1 MKLSL
6 IAAGLAIAVS
16 TFALVEARNMVPAT
30 ATANAATE
38 TATVAPA
45 PAPAPLPALLPVP
58 NQIGGQKIAP
68 AAQEGVSCLID
79 KKNDKD
85 ACGDVAMKREIAK
98 CVGGIGVQGG
108 CFDFFNKK
116 PIPAEATKPQPR
128 RTEQRRSLNHFH
140 HIHHIRHLRTSDLR
154 MLARGWF

>member
-16 TFALVEARNMVPAT
+16 TFAVVELRHMTAAT
-30 ATANAATE
+30 ATANPAE
-38 TATVAPA
+38 TTAVAP
-45 PAPAPLPALLPVP
+45 PPAPLPQLLPVP
-58 NQIGGQKIAP
+58 TQIGGQKIAP

-85 ACGDVAMKREIAK
+85 ACGDMAMKREIAK

-116 PIPAEATKPQPR
+116 PISAEPPKVQPR
-128 RTEQRRSLNHFH
+128 RVEQRRANNNFHHFH
-140 HIHHIRHLRTSDLR
+140 HLRSSDLR
-154 MLARGWF
+154 MLASVWF

>member
-16 TFALVEARNMVPAT
+16 TFALVEVRNMTPAT

-38 TATVAPA
+38 TASVAL
-45 PAPAPLPALLPVP
+45 APAPLPALLPVP
-58 NQIGGQKIAP
+58 TQIGGQKIAP
-68 AAQEGVSCLID
+68 AAQEGVSCQID

-116 PIPAEATKPQPR
+116 PIAAEQPKPRRQAEPR
-128 RTEQRRSLNHFH
+128 RTGTRFNHYH
-140 HIHHIRHLRTSDLR
+140 YLPNHELR
-154 MLARGWF
+154 MLARMF

>member
-6 IAAGLAIAVS
+6 IAAGLAIAIS
-16 TFALVEARNMVPAT
+16 AFAINEVRHLAPAS
-30 ATANAATE
+30 ANAAATAE
-38 TATVAPA
+38 TAA
-45 PAPAPLPALLPVP
+45 PAPAPLPPLLPVP
-58 NQIGGQKIAP
+58 AQIGGQKIAP

-98 CVGGIGVQGG
+98 CVGGIGMKGG
-108 CFDFFNKK
+108 CFDFFGKQ
-116 PIPAEATKPQPR
+116 PIPAEAAPKPR
-128 RTEQRRSLNHFH
+128 RQEQRRTASSFHHFH
-140 HIHHIRHLRTSDLR
+140 HISSRELR

>member
-16 TFALVEARNMVPAT
+16 AFAINEVRSLVSAT
-30 ATANAATE
+30 AATAADIAT
-38 TATVAPA
+38 TA

-58 NQIGGQKIAP
+58 TQIGGQKIAP

-85 ACGDVAMKREIAK
+85 ACGDMAMKREIAK
-98 CVGGIGVQGG
+98 CVGGIGVKGG
-108 CFDFFNKK
+108 CFDFFGKQ
-116 PIPAEATKPQPR
+116 PIPAEAAKPQPR
-128 RTEQRRSLNHFH
+128 RTEQRRAGTSFHHFH
-140 HIHHIRHLRTSDLR
+140 HIPNYELR

>member
-16 TFALVEARNMVPAT
+16 TFALVEVRNMVPAA

-38 TATVAPA
+38 AAAPA
-45 PAPAPLPALLPVP
+45 PAALPALLPVP
-58 NQIGGQKIAP
+58 TQIGGQKIAP

-85 ACGDVAMKREIAK
+85 ACGDMAMKREIAK

-116 PIPAEATKPQPR
+116 PISAEPPKVQPR
-128 RTEQRRSLNHFH
+128 RVEQRRANNNFHHFH
-140 HIHHIRHLRTSDLR
+140 HLRSSDLR
-154 MLARGWF
+154 MLASVWF